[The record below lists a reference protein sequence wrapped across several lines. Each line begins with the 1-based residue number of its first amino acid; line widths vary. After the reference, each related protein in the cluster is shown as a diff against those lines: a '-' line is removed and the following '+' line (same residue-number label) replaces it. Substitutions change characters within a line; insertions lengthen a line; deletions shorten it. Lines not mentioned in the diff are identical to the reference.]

1 MNKQKINPVLSI
13 NSSAVL
19 AEKNIRLDV
28 QGLRAVAVLAVI
40 IYHVNNAW
48 LPSGF
53 VGVDVFFVISGFIIT
68 SLIVERKEGFDWKG
82 FYWGRVK
89 RIAPAYFLMLS
100 VVALISAVLFLP
112 ADFKFFRDSL
122 KAALSFTSNSYF
134 EGFGSY
140 FAPSAHELSLLHT
153 WSLAIEMQ
161 FYLFLPVLVCFL
173 PTRFLK
179 PVFVFLS
186 IGLFAWAEYRFF
198 SKSEQSVYFSLLAR
212 FPEFL
217 IGAFV
222 ALLTQKKYLPVRYA
236 SLMGL
241 GGALLLA
248 LSFIFIDVQHFPGIW
263 ALLPCIGTA
272 LLIAARHGPVST
284 LLAVKPMVWVGG
296 ISYSLYLWH
305 WPILAFIRY
314 YTGQYELQVVW
325 LAVFVISSFVA
336 AWLSYRWVELPV
348 RGVQGVRSIPKKMLV
363 ISVCVIAVIG
373 VSKELNVA
381 VVDKLPVEM
390 TRYAPGDEICHGKVV
405 GDCMRGYPGSS
416 SKVLVIGDSHA
427 AQLNYF
433 FDAVGVKNEVAFR
446 VVTASSCVPI
456 IGFDVER
463 LPAWAQESCRSQIE
477 TVETL
482 MADANV
488 IVLAGMW
495 QYQTQSDAF
504 MLAFSRF
511 IAKATEQNKRVF
523 VLAQIPMFDT
533 NLLRI
538 HRFSA
543 LGLPVQVTQNKEWK
557 SANSKIEAA
566 VHGVSNVQFLDFSES
581 KFFASAPFENNLL
594 IYLDNHH
601 LNESGA
607 RRYGQYAA
615 NFFQKNLLM
624 IDN

>member
-1 MNKQKINPVLSI
+1 M
-13 NSSAVL
+13 

-28 QGLRAVAVLAVI
+28 QGLRAVAVLAVM
-40 IYHVNNAW
+40 IYHVNNTW

-68 SLIVERKEGFDWKG
+68 SLIVERKDNFDWKG

-89 RIAPAYFLMLS
+89 RIAPAYFLMLA
-100 VVALISAVLFLP
+100 VVALVSAVLFLP

-122 KAALSFTSNSYF
+122 KAAASFTSNSYF

-140 FAPSAHELSLLHT
+140 FAPSAHELPLLHT

-161 FYLFLPVLVCFL
+161 LYLFLPVFMCFL
-173 PTRFLK
+173 PTRCLK
-179 PVFVFLS
+179 LAVVVLS
-186 IGLFAWAEYRFF
+186 IGLLAWSEYRFF
-198 SKSEQSVYFSLLAR
+198 DKSESSVYFSLLAR
-212 FPEFL
+212 FPEFM

-222 ALLTQKKYLPVRYA
+222 ALLAQKKHLPVRLA
-236 SLMGL
+236 SLMGF
-241 GGALLLA
+241 GGALLLI
-248 LSFIFIDVQHFPGIW
+248 LSFIVIDAQHFPGIW
-263 ALLPCIGTA
+263 ALVPCIGTA

-284 LLAVKPMVWVGG
+284 LLAAKPMVWVGG

-305 WPILAFIRY
+305 WPILAIIRY

-325 LAVFVISSFVA
+325 LAVFGIGSFVA

-348 RGVQGVRSIPKKMLV
+348 RHVQGIRSVPKKLLAFS
-363 ISVCVIAVIG
+363 ICVFAVIG
-373 VSKELNVA
+373 VSKKINLTVT
-381 VVDKLPVEM
+381 DKLPVEM
-390 TRYAPGDEICHGKVV
+390 TRYAPSDEICHGKVV
-405 GDCMRGYPGSS
+405 GDCRRGYPGSS
-416 SKVLVIGDSHA
+416 PRVLVIGDSHA

-433 FDAVGVKNEVAFR
+433 FDAVGVQNEMAFR
-446 VVTASSCVPI
+446 VITASSCVPI

-463 LPAWAQESCRSQIE
+463 LPVWAQDSCRSQIE
-477 TVETL
+477 VVEAV
-482 MADANV
+482 MAEADV
-488 IVLAGMW
+488 IILAGMW
-495 QYQTQSDAF
+495 QYQAQSDAF

-511 IAKATEQNKRVF
+511 IEGAVEQKKRVF
-523 VLAQIPMFDT
+523 VLAQIPMFDV

-543 LGLPVQVTQNKEWK
+543 LGLPVQITQNHEWK
-557 SANSKIEAA
+557 SANSKIEAVVHA
-566 VHGVSNVQFLDFSES
+566 VPSAQFLDFSES
-581 KFFASAPFENNLL
+581 KFFASAPFENNAL

-615 NFFQKNLLM
+615 SFFRKDLLM

>member
-1 MNKQKINPVLSI
+1 MLSI
-13 NSSAVL
+13 NSSAIL

-28 QGLRAVAVLAVI
+28 QGLRAIAVLAVML
-40 IYHVNNAW
+40 YHVNNAW
-48 LPSGF
+48 LSSGF

-68 SLIVERKEGFDWKG
+68 SIVVEKRTAFDWRG

-89 RIAPAYFLMLS
+89 RIAPAYFLMLA
-100 VVALISAVLFLP
+100 VAALVSAILFLP

-122 KAALSFTSNSYF
+122 KTALSFTSNSYF

-140 FAPSAHELSLLHT
+140 FAPGAYELPLLHT

-173 PTRFLK
+173 PTKLLK
-179 PVFVFLS
+179 PVFVLLS
-186 IGLFAWAEYRFF
+186 IGLLAWSEYRLFN
-198 SKSEQSVYFSLLAR
+198 KSEQAVYFSLLAR
-212 FPEFL
+212 VPEFM
-217 IGAFV
+217 IGALV
-222 ALLTQKKYLPVRYA
+222 ALLTRNSPPARYA
-236 SLMGL
+236 SVMGWA
-241 GGALLLA
+241 GALLLIV
-248 LSFIFIDVQHFPGIW
+248 SFVFIDANRFPGVRI
-263 ALLPCIGTA
+263 LLPCIGTA
-272 LLIAARHGPVST
+272 LLITARHGPVST
-284 LLAVKPMVWVGG
+284 LLSAKPMVWVGG

-314 YTGQYELQVVW
+314 YTGQYDLQLVW
-325 LAVFVISSFVA
+325 LAVFVTGSFAA

-348 RGVQGVRSIPKKMLV
+348 RDIQEIRRVPKKLLA
-363 ISVCVIAVIG
+363 ISVCVFAVIG
-373 VSKELNVA
+373 VSKEINVA

-390 TRYAPGDEICHGKVV
+390 TRYAPNDAICHGKVV
-405 GDCMRGYPGSS
+405 GDCMRGYPGSKS
-416 SKVLVIGDSHA
+416 RVLVIGDSHA

-433 FDAVGVKNEVAFR
+433 FDVVGVKNEMTFR

-463 LPAWAQESCRSQIE
+463 LPDWAQDSCRAQID
-477 TVETL
+477 TVDAL
-482 MADANV
+482 MAETDV
-488 IVLAGMW
+488 IILAGMW
-495 QYQTQSDAF
+495 QYQAKSDAF
-504 MLAFSRF
+504 MQAFSQF
-511 IAKATEQNKRVF
+511 IEAAVEKNKRVF

-533 NLLRI
+533 NFLRI
-538 HRFSA
+538 HRFTA
-543 LGLPVQVTQNKEWK
+543 LGLPVQVTQNNEWK

-566 VHGVSNVQFLDFSES
+566 VHDVSSAQFLDFSES

-601 LNESGA
+601 LNEWGA

-615 NFFQKNLLM
+615 SFFQNNLLK

>member
-1 MNKQKINPVLSI
+1 M
-13 NSSAVL
+13 

-68 SLIVERKEGFDWKG
+68 SLVFEKKDDFDWKD

-89 RIAPAYFLMLS
+89 RIAPAYFLMLA
-100 VVALISAVLFLP
+100 VVALVSAILFLP

-140 FAPSAHELSLLHT
+140 FAPSAHELPLLHT

-173 PTRFLK
+173 PTKLLK
-179 PVFVFLS
+179 PVFVLLS
-186 IGLFAWAEYRFF
+186 IGLLAWSEYRLFN
-198 SKSEQSVYFSLLAR
+198 KSEQAVYFSLFAR
-212 FPEFL
+212 FPEFM

-222 ALLTQKKYLPVRYA
+222 ASLASKNYLPVRYT
-236 SLMGL
+236 SLMGAS
-241 GGALLLA
+241 GALLLA
-248 LSFIFIDVQHFPGIW
+248 LSVVFIDVQHFPGIW
-263 ALLPCIGTA
+263 TLLPCIGTA

-284 LLAVKPMVWVGG
+284 LLAAKPMVWVGG

-314 YTGQYELQVVW
+314 YTGQYELQMGW
-325 LAVFVISSFVA
+325 LAVFVTGSFVV
-336 AWLSYRWVELPV
+336 AWVSYRWVELPV
-348 RGVQGVRSIPKKMLV
+348 RHVQGVRAVQKKMLA
-363 ISVCVIAVIG
+363 IAVCVFAVIG
-373 VSKELNVA
+373 VSKEINVA

-390 TRYAPGDEICHGKVV
+390 TRYAPSDEICHGKVV
-405 GDCMRGYPGSS
+405 GDCTRGYPGSS
-416 SKVLVIGDSHA
+416 PRALVIGDSHA

-433 FDAVGVKNEVAFR
+433 FDAVGVKNEMAFR
-446 VVTASSCVPI
+446 VITASSCVPI

-463 LPAWAQESCRSQIE
+463 LPLWAQDSCRSQIDR
-477 TVETL
+477 VDAL
-482 MADANV
+482 MAEADV

-511 IAKATEQNKRVF
+511 IEAAAEQNKRVF

-533 NLLRI
+533 NFLRI
-538 HRFSA
+538 HRFTA
-543 LGLPVQVTQNKEWK
+543 LGLPVQVTQNNEWK

-566 VHGVSNVQFLDFSES
+566 VHDVSSAQFLDFSES
-581 KFFASAPFENNLL
+581 KFFVSAPFENDLL

-615 NFFQKNLLM
+615 SFFQKNLLK

>member
-1 MNKQKINPVLSI
+1 MLSI
-13 NSSAVL
+13 NSTAIL

-68 SLIVERKEGFDWKG
+68 SLIVERKENFDWKG

-89 RIAPAYFLMLS
+89 RIAPAYFLMLA
-100 VVALISAVLFLP
+100 VVALVSAVLFLP

-122 KAALSFTSNSYF
+122 KAAVGFTSNSYF

-140 FAPSAHELSLLHT
+140 FAPSAHELPLLHT

-161 FYLFLPVLVCFL
+161 FYLFLPVLFCFL

-179 PVFVFLS
+179 PVFILLS
-186 IGLFAWAEYRFF
+186 IGLLAWSEYRLFN
-198 SKSEQSVYFSLLAR
+198 KSEQAVYFSLLAR
-212 FPEFL
+212 FPEFM

-222 ALLTQKKYLPVRYA
+222 ALLAAKNNLPVRYT
-236 SLMGL
+236 SLMGV
-241 GGALLLA
+241 GGALILA
-248 LSFIFIDVQHFPGIW
+248 LSFVFIDVQRFPGVW

-284 LLAVKPMVWVGG
+284 LLAAKPMVWVGG

-325 LAVFVISSFVA
+325 LAAFGIGSFVA
-336 AWLSYRWVELPV
+336 AWLSYRWVELPA
-348 RGVQGVRSIPKKMLV
+348 RHIQGIRAVPKKLLA
-363 ISVCVIAVIG
+363 IAACVFAAIG
-373 VSKELNVA
+373 ISKEINVA
-381 VVDKLPVEM
+381 VVDTLPVEM
-390 TRYAPGDEICHGKVV
+390 TRYAPNDEICHGKVV
-405 GDCMRGYPGSS
+405 GDCTRGYLGSS
-416 SKVLVIGDSHA
+416 PKVLVIGDSHA

-433 FDAVGVKNEVAFR
+433 FDAVGVKNEMAFR
-446 VVTASSCVPI
+446 VITASSCVPI

-463 LPAWAQESCRSQIE
+463 LPVWAQESCRSQIE
-477 TVETL
+477 TVDAL
-482 MADANV
+482 MAETDV
-488 IVLAGMW
+488 IILAGMW
-495 QYQTQSDAF
+495 QYQTKSDAF
-504 MLAFSRF
+504 MRAFSRF
-511 IAKATEQNKRVF
+511 IEAAVEQNKRVF
-523 VLAQIPMFDT
+523 ILAQIPMFDV

-538 HRFSA
+538 HRFVS
-543 LGLPVQVTQNKEWK
+543 LGLPVQVIQNSEWK

-566 VHGVSNVQFLDFSES
+566 VHGISNVKFLDFSES
-581 KFFASAPFENNLL
+581 NFFASAPFESNAL

>member
-1 MNKQKINPVLSI
+1 M
-13 NSSAVL
+13 L

-40 IYHVNNAW
+40 IYHVNKAW

-68 SLIVERKEGFDWKG
+68 SLIVGRKENFDWKG

-89 RIAPAYFLMLS
+89 RIAPAYFLMLA
-100 VVALISAVLFLP
+100 VVALVSAVLFLP
-112 ADFKFFRDSL
+112 ADFKFFKDSL

-140 FAPSAHELSLLHT
+140 FAPRAHELPLLHT

-173 PTRFLK
+173 PARLLR
-179 PVFVFLS
+179 PVFVLLG
-186 IGLFAWAEYRFF
+186 IGLLAWSEYKLFN
-198 SKSEQSVYFSLLAR
+198 KSEQAVYFSLVAR

-222 ALLTQKKYLPVRYA
+222 ALLPPKNSLPMRYK
-236 SLMGL
+236 SLIGA

-248 LSFIFIDVQHFPGIW
+248 LSVVFIDVQHFPGMW
-263 ALLPCIGTA
+263 TLLPCIGTA

-284 LLAVKPMVWVGG
+284 LLAAKPMVWVGG
-296 ISYSLYLWH
+296 VSYSLYLWH

-314 YTGQYELQVVW
+314 YTGQYELQMVW
-325 LAVFVISSFVA
+325 LAVFVISSLVV

-348 RGVQGVRSIPKKMLV
+348 RHVQGIRTVQKKMLA
-363 ISVCVIAVIG
+363 IAVCVFAVIG
-373 VSKELNVA
+373 VSKEVNVA

-390 TRYAPGDEICHGKVV
+390 TRYAPSDEICHGKVV
-405 GDCMRGYPGSS
+405 GDCTRGYPGSS
-416 SKVLVIGDSHA
+416 PRVLVIGDSHA

-433 FDAVGVKNEVAFR
+433 FDAVGVKNEMAFR
-446 VVTASSCVPI
+446 VITASSCVPI
-456 IGFDVER
+456 TGFDVER
-463 LPAWAQESCRSQIE
+463 LPLWAQDSCRSQIE
-477 TVETL
+477 TVDAL
-482 MADANV
+482 MAEADV

-495 QYQTQSDAF
+495 QYQTQSDEF

-511 IAKATEQNKRVF
+511 IEAAAEQNKRVF

-533 NLLRI
+533 NFLRI
-538 HRFSA
+538 HRFIA
-543 LGLPVQVTQNKEWK
+543 LGLPVQVTQNNEWK

-566 VHGVSNVQFLDFSES
+566 VHDVSSAQFLDFSES
-581 KFFASAPFENNLL
+581 EFFASAPFENNLL

-615 NFFQKNLLM
+615 SFFQKNLLK

>member
-1 MNKQKINPVLSI
+1 MLSTS
-13 NSSAVL
+13 SSAIL

-40 IYHVNNAW
+40 IYHVNKAW

-68 SLIVERKEGFDWKG
+68 SLIVERKENFDWKG

-89 RIAPAYFLMLS
+89 RIAPAYFLMLA
-100 VVALISAVLFLP
+100 VVALVSAVLFLP

-140 FAPSAHELSLLHT
+140 FAPSAHELPLLHT

-173 PTRFLK
+173 PIRFLK
-179 PVFVFLS
+179 PLFVLLS
-186 IGLFAWAEYRFF
+186 IGLLTWSEYRFS
-198 SKSEQSVYFSLLAR
+198 SKGEQAVYFSLFAR

-222 ALLTQKKYLPVRYA
+222 ALLAPKNHLSVRYA
-236 SLMGL
+236 SLMGV

-248 LSFIFIDVQHFPGIW
+248 LSFIFIDVQRFPGLW

-284 LLAVKPMVWVGG
+284 LLAAKPMVWVGG

-314 YTGQYELQVVW
+314 YTSQYELQVVW
-325 LAVFVISSFVA
+325 LAVFVIGSFVA
-336 AWLSYRWVELPV
+336 SWLSYRWVELPV
-348 RGVQGVRSIPKKMLV
+348 RHVQGLRSIPKKMLA
-363 ISVCVIAVIG
+363 ISICVLAVIG
-373 VSKELNVA
+373 ISREINIA

-390 TRYAPGDEICHGKVV
+390 TRYAPSDEICHGKVV
-405 GDCMRGYPGSS
+405 GDCIRGYPGSNPR
-416 SKVLVIGDSHA
+416 VLVIGDSHA

-433 FDAVGVKNEVAFR
+433 FDAVGVKNEMAFR
-446 VVTASSCVPI
+446 VITASSCVPI
-456 IGFDVER
+456 VGFDVER
-463 LPAWAQESCRSQIE
+463 LPVWAQNSCRSQIDK
-477 TVETL
+477 V
-482 MADANV
+482 DALISEVDV

-495 QYQTQSDAF
+495 QYQTQSDKF
-504 MLAFSRF
+504 MLAFSQF
-511 IAKATEQNKRVF
+511 ITDSVEKNKRVF

-543 LGLPVQVTQNKEWK
+543 LGLPVQINQNTEWK
-557 SANSKIEAA
+557 SANSKIEEV
-566 VHGVSNVQFLDFSES
+566 VHDVSKVKFLDFSKSE
-581 KFFASAPFENNLL
+581 FFASAPFENDAL

-607 RRYGQYAA
+607 RRYGQYTASY
-615 NFFQKNLLM
+615 FQKNLLN

>member
-1 MNKQKINPVLSI
+1 M
-13 NSSAVL
+13 
-19 AEKNIRLDV
+19 

-89 RIAPAYFLMLS
+89 RIAPAYFLMLA
-100 VVALISAVLFLP
+100 VVALVSAVLFLP

-140 FAPSAHELSLLHT
+140 FAPSAHELPLLHT

-212 FPEFL
+212 FPEFM

-222 ALLTQKKYLPVRYA
+222 ALLTQKKYPPVRYA

-272 LLIAARHGPVST
+272 LLIAARHGPAST

-296 ISYSLYLWH
+296 ISYSFYLWH

-325 LAVFVISSFVA
+325 LAVFVIGSFVV

-348 RGVQGVRSIPKKMLV
+348 RHVQGVKTIPKKLLA
-363 ISVCVIAVIG
+363 ISVCVFAVIG
-373 VSKELNVA
+373 ISKEINVA

-390 TRYAPGDEICHGKVV
+390 TRYAPSDEICHGKVV

-477 TVETL
+477 MVEAL
-482 MADANV
+482 MADVNV

-495 QYQTQSDAF
+495 QYQTQSDKF

-511 IAKATEQNKRVF
+511 ITDSVEKNKRVF

-533 NLLRI
+533 NLLRV

-543 LGLPVQVTQNKEWK
+543 LGLPVQITQNKEWK
-557 SANSKIEAA
+557 SANSKIEAI
-566 VHGVSNVQFLDFSES
+566 VHGYSKAQFLDFSES
-581 KFFASAPFENNLL
+581 NFFASAPFENNVL

-607 RRYGQYAA
+607 RRYGQYTA
-615 NFFQKNLLM
+615 NFFQKRLLI

>member
-1 MNKQKINPVLSI
+1 M
-13 NSSAVL
+13 

-28 QGLRAVAVLAVI
+28 QGLRAIAVLAVMV
-40 IYHVNNAW
+40 YHVNNAW

-68 SLIVERKEGFDWKG
+68 SLIVERKENFDWKG

-89 RIAPAYFLMLS
+89 RIAPAYFLMLA
-100 VVALISAVLFLP
+100 VVALVSAVLFLP

-140 FAPSAHELSLLHT
+140 FAPSAHELPLLHT

-173 PTRFLK
+173 PTKLLK
-179 PVFVFLS
+179 PVFVLLS
-186 IGLFAWAEYRFF
+186 IGLLAWSEYRLFN
-198 SKSEQSVYFSLLAR
+198 KSEQAVYFSLLAR
-212 FPEFL
+212 FPEFM

-222 ALLTQKKYLPVRYA
+222 ALLAPKHYLPVRYT
-236 SLMGL
+236 SLMGA

-248 LSFIFIDVQHFPGIW
+248 LSFVFVDVQRFPGVW
-263 ALLPCIGTA
+263 ALFPCIGTA
-272 LLIAARHGPVST
+272 LLIAARHGPISA
-284 LLAVKPMVWVGG
+284 LLAAKPMVWVGG

-305 WPILAFIRY
+305 WPILALIRY
-314 YTGQYELQVVW
+314 YTGQYELQLVW
-325 LAVFVISSFVA
+325 LAVFVISSFAV

-348 RGVQGVRSIPKKMLV
+348 RHVQGIRAVPKKLLV
-363 ISVCVIAVIG
+363 IAAFVFAVIG
-373 VSKELNVA
+373 ISKEINVA
-381 VVDKLPVEM
+381 VVDALPVEM
-390 TRYAPGDEICHGKVV
+390 TRYAPSDEICHGKVV
-405 GDCMRGYPGSS
+405 GDCTRGYPGSS
-416 SKVLVIGDSHA
+416 PMVLVIGDSHA

-433 FDAVGVKNEVAFR
+433 FDAVGVKNEMAFR
-446 VVTASSCVPI
+446 VITASSCVPI

-463 LPAWAQESCRSQIE
+463 LPVWAQDSCRSQIE
-477 TVETL
+477 TVKTL
-482 MADANV
+482 MPEADV

-495 QYQTQSDAF
+495 QYQTKSDAF
-504 MLAFSRF
+504 MLAFSQF
-511 IAKATEQNKRVF
+511 IAEAVEKNKRVF

-533 NLLRI
+533 NFLRV
-538 HRFSA
+538 HRFSTI
-543 LGLPVQVTQNKEWK
+543 GLPVQVTQNKEWK
-557 SANSKIEAA
+557 SANSKIEAI
-566 VHGVSNVQFLDFSES
+566 VHGASKAQFLDFSES
-581 KFFASAPFENNLL
+581 KFFSSAPFYNNAL

-607 RRYGQYAA
+607 RRYGQYTAS
-615 NFFQKNLLM
+615 FFQKSLLM

>member
-1 MNKQKINPVLSI
+1 VLSI
-13 NSSAVL
+13 NSSAIL

-28 QGLRAVAVLAVI
+28 QGLRAVAVLAVM
-40 IYHVNNAW
+40 IYHVNKAW
-48 LPSGF
+48 LLSGF

-68 SLIVERKEGFDWKG
+68 SLIVERKENFDWKG

-89 RIAPAYFLMLS
+89 RIAPAYFLMLA
-100 VVALISAVLFLP
+100 VVALVSAVLFLP

-122 KAALSFTSNSYF
+122 EAAVSFTSNSYF

-140 FAPSAHELSLLHT
+140 FAPSAHELPLLHT

-173 PTRFLK
+173 PARLLK
-179 PVFVFLS
+179 PVFLLLS
-186 IGLFAWAEYRFF
+186 IGLLAWSEYRLF
-198 SKSEQSVYFSLLAR
+198 SKSEQAVYFSLLAR
-212 FPEFL
+212 FPEFM

-222 ALLTQKKYLPVRYA
+222 ALLAPKNNLPARYT
-236 SLMGL
+236 SLMGA

-248 LSFIFIDVQHFPGIW
+248 LSFVFIDVQHFPGVW
-263 ALLPCIGTA
+263 ALLPCMGTA

-284 LLAVKPMVWVGG
+284 LLAAKPMVWVGG

-314 YTGQYELQVVW
+314 YTGQYELQLVW
-325 LAVFVISSFVA
+325 LAVFVIGSFIV

-348 RGVQGVRSIPKKMLV
+348 RHIQGIRAAPKKMLA
-363 ISVCVIAVIG
+363 ISVCAFAVIG
-373 VSKELNVA
+373 ISKEINVA

-390 TRYAPGDEICHGKVV
+390 TRYAPSDEICHGKVV
-405 GDCMRGYPGSS
+405 GDCTRGYPDSS
-416 SKVLVIGDSHA
+416 PRVLVIGDSHA

-433 FDAVGVKNEVAFR
+433 FDAVGVKNEMTFR

-456 IGFDVER
+456 IGFDIER
-463 LPAWAQESCRSQIE
+463 LPEWAQDSCRSQID
-477 TVETL
+477 TVDAL
-482 MADANV
+482 VADTDV
-488 IVLAGMW
+488 IILAGMW
-495 QYQTQSDAF
+495 QYQTKSDAF
-504 MLAFSRF
+504 MRAFSRF
-511 IAKATEQNKRVF
+511 IETTAEQNKTVF

-533 NLLRI
+533 NFLRV
-538 HRFSA
+538 HRFTA
-543 LGLPVQVTQNKEWK
+543 LGLPVQVSQNNEWK

-581 KFFASAPFENNLL
+581 IFFANAPFESNVL

-601 LNESGA
+601 LNELGA
-607 RRYGQYAA
+607 RRYGQYTAS
-615 NFFQKNLLM
+615 FFQKNLLM

>member
-1 MNKQKINPVLSI
+1 MRLEPM
-13 NSSAVL
+13 

-68 SLIVERKEGFDWKG
+68 CLIVEKKDDFDWKG

-89 RIAPAYFLMLS
+89 RIAPAYFLMLA
-100 VVALISAVLFLP
+100 VVALVSAVLFLP

-140 FAPSAHELSLLHT
+140 FAPSAHELPLLHT

-161 FYLFLPVLVCFL
+161 FYLFLPVLVCFV
-173 PTRFLK
+173 PAKFLK
-179 PVFVFLS
+179 SVFVLLS
-186 IGLFAWAEYRFF
+186 IGLLTWSEYRFF
-198 SKSEQSVYFSLLAR
+198 SKGEQAVYFSLFAR

-222 ALLTQKKYLPVRYA
+222 ALLAPKNHLSVRYT
-236 SLMGL
+236 SLIGA

-248 LSFIFIDVQHFPGIW
+248 LSFIFIDAQRFPGLW

-284 LLAVKPMVWVGG
+284 LLAAKPMVWVGG

-314 YTGQYELQVVW
+314 YSSQYELQMVW
-325 LAVFVISSFVA
+325 LAVFVIGSFVVS
-336 AWLSYRWVELPV
+336 WLSYRWVELPV
-348 RGVQGVRSIPKKMLV
+348 RHVQGLRSIPKKMLA
-363 ISVCVIAVIG
+363 ISICVLAVMGI
-373 VSKELNVA
+373 SREINVA

-390 TRYAPGDEICHGKVV
+390 TRYAPSDEICHGKVV
-405 GDCMRGYPGSS
+405 GDCIRGYPGSNPR
-416 SKVLVIGDSHA
+416 VLVIGDSHA

-433 FDAVGVKNEVAFR
+433 FDEVGVKNEMAFR
-446 VVTASSCVPI
+446 VITASSCVPI
-456 IGFDVER
+456 VGFDVER
-463 LPAWAQESCRSQIE
+463 LPVWAQNSCRSQIDK
-477 TVETL
+477 V
-482 MADANV
+482 DALISEVGV

-495 QYQTQSDAF
+495 QYQTQSDKF
-504 MLAFSRF
+504 MLAFSQF
-511 IAKATEQNKRVF
+511 ITDSVEKNKKVF

-543 LGLPVQVTQNKEWK
+543 LGLPVQINQNTEWK
-557 SANSKIEAA
+557 SANSKIETV
-566 VHGVSNVQFLDFSES
+566 VHGVSKVQFLDFSKSE
-581 KFFASAPFENNLL
+581 FFASAPFENNVL

-607 RRYGQYAA
+607 RRYGQYTAS
-615 NFFQKNLLM
+615 FFRK
-624 IDN
+624 IY